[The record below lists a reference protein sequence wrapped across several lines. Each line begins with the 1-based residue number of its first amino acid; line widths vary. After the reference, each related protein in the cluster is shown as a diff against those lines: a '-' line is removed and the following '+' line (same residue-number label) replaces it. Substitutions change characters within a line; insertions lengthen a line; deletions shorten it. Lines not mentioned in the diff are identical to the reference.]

1 MIEHDEVEVTEPDSL
16 TADLALAWDAA
27 ETDNGTESEGGSVH
41 ESYEQPSNTQGSGV
55 GDGDAS
61 SVDQTGNEEEL
72 HRNENASGGIDSVTE
87 ESDKPPVG
95 LSPEAREEW
104 ANVPPAVKDHIARNE
119 QRMEG
124 MAQKYGHNAKRAE
137 AMDRS
142 LAPYAQLF
150 AMNGGPGETLPA
162 LLQTAS
168 QLQMGSG
175 PQKAQAVANI
185 IKQFGIDIKTLDN
198 MLVGESPPQEVQQQ
212 SQIEQMLNQRLQ
224 PLQQQLGVYQQRDQQ
239 MAQQAQ
245 GQVANEVNTFGSQNE
260 FYNDVRSDMADLL
273 DMAANRGRKM
283 SMQEAYNTAC
293 AAHPQISKVMQSRQ
307 SSKSVQ
313 QKRQAASSIY
323 GTSGGSMAASAPNSV
338 AAALNDAWDS
348 AGRMQLVGVYFTVRP
363 LFKQGSN
370 SIQ

>member
-27 ETDNGTESEGGSVH
+27 ETDNGIESEGGSVH

-55 GDGDAS
+55 GDSNAS
-61 SVDQTGNEEEL
+61 SIDQTGNEEEL
-72 HRNENASGGIDSVTE
+72 RRNENASGGIDSVTE

-198 MLVGESPPQEVQQQ
+198 MLVGESPPQEVQQH
-212 SQIEQMLNQRLQ
+212 
-224 PLQQQLGVYQQRDQQ
+224 
-239 MAQQAQ
+239 
-245 GQVANEVNTFGSQNE
+245 SQNE

-348 AGRMQLVGVYFTVRP
+348 AGRM
-363 LFKQGSN
+363 
-370 SIQ
+370 